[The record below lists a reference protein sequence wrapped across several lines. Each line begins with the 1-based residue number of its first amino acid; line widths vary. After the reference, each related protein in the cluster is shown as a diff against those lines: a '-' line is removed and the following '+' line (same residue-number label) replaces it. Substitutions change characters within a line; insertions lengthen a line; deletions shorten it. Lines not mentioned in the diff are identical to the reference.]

1 MYQVMYTRPGSR
13 SIPVGPKF
21 NQRYDA
27 NIYVVGRAQDT
38 GSPISSYTVID
49 ATNVPESTLS
59 VDEVDN
65 PSHYARL
72 TPQPVEVVAAW
83 KLDFFD
89 GSVLA
94 YIARAGFK
102 GDKLLDYKKAASFL
116 SRKIA
121 LLEGKSVLDVG

>member
-1 MYQVMYTRPGSR
+1 MYQVMYTLAGSER
-13 SIPVGPKF
+13 EPVGPKF
-21 NQRYDA
+21 NQYYDA
-27 NIYVVGRAQDT
+27 NIYMTGRAQAT

-49 ATNVPESTLS
+49 ATNVAESIPS
-59 VDEVDN
+59 ADEVDN

-72 TPQPVEVVAAW
+72 TPQPVEVAAAW

-94 YIARAGFK
+94 YVARAGFK

-116 SRKIA
+116 ARKIA
-121 LLEGKSVLDVG
+121 LLEGKSVVDAE